1 MVHAINTGA
10 VAAILVAVITSAGRR
25 LLLRRL
31 QVLQV
36 QLLTKLYFREVFR
49 PVVHH
54 LQRVVHRLTGF
65 MHSGVAGVA

>member
-1 MVHAINTGA
+1 MVHAINTGWRAA
-10 VAAILVAVITSAGRR
+10 VLVVAIMLVGRR
-25 LLLRRL
+25 LLL
-31 QVLQV
+31 QVLQTE
-36 QLLTKLYFREVFR
+36 LFTKLYFREVFR

>member
-1 MVHAINTGA
+1 MVHAINTGWRAA
-10 VAAILVAVITSAGRR
+10 VLVVAIMLAGRR
-25 LLLRRL
+25 LLL
-31 QVLQV
+31 QVLQAE
-36 QLLTKLYFREVFR
+36 LLTKLYFREVFR

>member
-1 MVHAINTGA
+1 MVHAINTGWRAA
-10 VAAILVAVITSAGRR
+10 VLVVAIMLVGRR
-25 LLLRRL
+25 LLL
-31 QVLQV
+31 QVLQTE
-36 QLLTKLYFREVFR
+36 LLTKLYFREVFR